1 MASMNPQ
8 ISSDQ
13 VEGTDVYGPD
23 GERIG
28 SIDRVM
34 IEKTS
39 GRVTYAIMTFGGF
52 LGMGESEYPLPWGT
66 LRYDT
71 GLNGYVTN
79 VTADQV
85 KGAPEYRQTDDLW
98 TDREWETRVHTH
110 YGVPPYWP

>member
-1 MASMNPQ
+1 MAHIHSQ
-8 ISSDQ
+8 ISSDK

-28 SIDRVM
+28 QIDRVM
-34 IEKTS
+34 IEKVS
-39 GRVTYAIMTFGGF
+39 GKVTYAVMTFGGF

-66 LRYDT
+66 LKYDT
-71 GLNGYVTN
+71 RLNGYVTN

-85 KGAPEYRQTDDLW
+85 KNAPEYRSADDVW
-98 TDREWETRVHTH
+98 GDRDWETRIHTH

>member
-1 MASMNPQ
+1 MANIGTQ

-23 GERIG
+23 GEKIG
-28 SIDRVM
+28 KIDRVM

-39 GRVTYAIMTFGGF
+39 GKVTYAVMTFGGF
-52 LGMGESEYPLPWGT
+52 LGFGEEEYPLPWAT

-71 GLNGYVTN
+71 RLNGYIAN

-85 KGAPEYRQTDDLW
+85 KTAPVYATDDEVW
-98 TDREWETRVHTH
+98 SNREWESRVHQH
-110 YGVPPYWP
+110 YGVSPYWP